1 MPKEKIKTVIIE
13 VAGTILGAAIMAFG
27 VASFLLPSQL
37 SAGGVSG
44 ITTITYYLFNIPMG
58 TMIIIINVPL
68 FIFAGYR
75 IGKEFFIKS
84 LIGTISLSVFID
96 ILDKYP
102 AVTTDRFL
110 ASIYGG
116 VIIGIGTAIILKV
129 GSSTGGTELVAN
141 IIKTY
146 NPYISMSRY
155 LTIIDI
161 VIVSLNVIFLGHI
174 EIGLY
179 SAIAIYLYGK
189 MVDIIFEGIYFTKL
203 LFIISDKNEEISDA
217 IVNEV
222 KRGVTGLYGKGMYKD
237 KEKLV
242 LICAASRR
250 DVYKIKDLA
259 RRIDKKSF
267 IVVANA
273 REVVGKGF
281 KEIGGRSLK
290 LQNCDKRD
298 SPFCCSSAI
307 LRTVP
312 EVSSFCN

>member
-1 MPKEKIKTVIIE
+1 MPKEKIKKLIIE
-13 VAGTILGAAIMAFG
+13 IGGTIFGAAIMAFG
-27 VASFLLPSQL
+27 VSSFLLPNQL
-37 SAGGVSG
+37 SSGGVSG
-44 ITTITYYLFNIPMG
+44 ITTITYYLLNIPMG
-58 TMIIIINVPL
+58 TMIIAINIPL

-84 LIGTISLSVFID
+84 LIGTVSLSIFID
-96 ILDKYP
+96 VLEQYP
-102 AVTTDRFL
+102 AVTTDKFL

-141 IIKTY
+141 LIKTY
-146 NPYISMSRY
+146 NPYTSISRY

-161 VIVSLNVIFLGHI
+161 VIVSLNVIFLGQI

-179 SAIAIYLYGK
+179 SAIAIFLYGK
-189 MVDIIFEGIYFTKL
+189 LVDIFFEGIYFTKL
-203 LFIISDKNEEISDA
+203 VFIISDKNEEISDI

-222 KRGVTGLYGKGMYKD
+222 KRGVTGLYGKGMYRQKD
-237 KEKLV
+237 KLV

-250 DVYKIKDLA
+250 DVYRIKDLA
-259 RRIDKKSF
+259 RRIDKRSF

-281 KEIGGRSLK
+281 KEIEGRLLK
-290 LQNCDKRD
+290 FSNVNKNG
-298 SPFCCSSAI
+298 SPSCFRF
-307 LRTVP
+307 L
-312 EVSSFCN
+312 

>member
-1 MPKEKIKTVIIE
+1 MSKEKLRNIIVE
-13 VAGTILGAAIMAFG
+13 ILGTILGAAIMAFG
-27 VASFLLPSQL
+27 VASFLLPNQL
-37 SAGGVSG
+37 SSGGFSG
-44 ITTITYYLFNIPMG
+44 VATIIYYLLEIPMG
-58 TMIIIINVPL
+58 TMIVAMNIPL
-68 FIFAGYR
+68 FLFAGYR
-75 IGKEFFIKS
+75 IGKRFFIKS

-96 ILDKYP
+96 LIDKYP
-102 AVTTDRFL
+102 PITTDRFL

-141 IIKTY
+141 LIKTY
-146 NPYISMSRY
+146 NPYITISKY

-161 VIVSLNVIFLGHI
+161 VIVTLNVIFLGHI

-179 SAIAIYLYGK
+179 SAITIYLYGK

-203 LFIISDKNEEISDA
+203 LFIISDKNQEISDA
-217 IVNEV
+217 IVSEV
-222 KRGVTGLYGKGMYKD
+222 GRGVTGLYGKGMYINND
-237 KEKLV
+237 KLI

-259 RRIDKKSF
+259 RRIDRKSF

-281 KEIGGRSLK
+281 KE
-290 LQNCDKRD
+290 
-298 SPFCCSSAI
+298 
-307 LRTVP
+307 
-312 EVSSFCN
+312 E

>member
-1 MPKEKIKTVIIE
+1 MPKEKKKRVIIE
-13 VAGTILGAAIMAFG
+13 LVGTIFGAAIMAFG
-27 VASFLLPSQL
+27 VSSFLLPSQL
-37 SAGGVSG
+37 SSGGIAG
-44 ITTITYYLFNIPMG
+44 IATITYYLLNIPMG
-58 TMIIIINVPL
+58 TMIMIINIPL
-68 FIFAGYR
+68 FIFAAYR
-75 IGKEFFIKS
+75 IGKEFLVKS
-84 LIGTISLSVFID
+84 LIGTVSLSLFID

-102 AVTTDRFL
+102 PVTTDRFL

-129 GSSTGGTELVAN
+129 GSSTGGTELVTN
-141 IIKTY
+141 LIKTY

-161 VIVSLNVIFLGHI
+161 VIVTLNVIFLGHI

-203 LFIISDKNEEISDA
+203 LFIISDKNQEISDA

-237 KEKLV
+237 KEKLI

-259 RRIDKKSF
+259 RRIDKRSF

-281 KEIGGRSLK
+281 KQIEGRSLK
-290 LQNCDKRD
+290 SLK
-298 SPFCCSSAI
+298 
-307 LRTVP
+307 
-312 EVSSFCN
+312 